1 MRLIPTP
8 NYAHAYKQLSP
19 IIQHRVDKK
28 LSLLL
33 KNPRHPSLRF
43 KKMTGYKNIWEMR
56 VSRNYR
62 ITFLQSDEYFYLR
75 NVGTHDILRNP

>member
-1 MRLIPTP
+1 MKLIPTP
-8 NYAHAYKQLSP
+8 TFEDAYQQLSP
-19 IIQHRVDKK
+19 TIQRRVDEK

-43 KKMTGYKNIWEMR
+43 RKMKGHENIWEMR

-62 ITFLQSDEYFYLR
+62 IIFLQSGEDFYLR

>member
-1 MRLIPTP
+1 MKLIPTP
-8 NYAHAYKQLSP
+8 IFEDAYQQLSP
-19 IIQHRVDKK
+19 TIQRRVDEK

-43 KKMTGYKNIWEMR
+43 RKMRGYENIWEMR

-62 ITFLQSDEYFYLR
+62 ITFLQSGEDFFLR

>member
-1 MRLIPTP
+1 MKLIPTP
-8 NYAHAYKQLSP
+8 NYEHAYQQLSP
-19 IIQHRVDKK
+19 TIQRRVDKK

-33 KNPRHPSLRF
+33 KNPRHLSLRF
-43 KKMTGYKNIWEMR
+43 RKMKGYENIWEMR

-62 ITFLQSDEYFYLR
+62 RTLLQSGEDFYLR

>member
-1 MRLIPTP
+1 MRLIPTLR
-8 NYAHAYKQLSP
+8 YERSYQRLSNKV
-19 IIQHRVDKK
+19 QRSVDRK

-33 KNPRHPSLRF
+33 ENPRHPSLRF
-43 KKMTGYKNIWEMR
+43 RKMKGYENIWEMR

-62 ITFLQSDEYFYLR
+62 ITFLQRGEDFYLR

>member
-8 NYAHAYKQLSP
+8 TYEHSYQQLSP
-19 IIQHRVDKK
+19 MIQRRVDEK

-33 KNPRHPSLRF
+33 KNPRYPSLRF
-43 KKMTGYKNIWEMR
+43 RKMEGYENIWEMR

-62 ITFLQSDEYFYLR
+62 ITFLQSGEDFYLR
-75 NVGTHDILRNP
+75 NVGTHDILKNP

>member
-1 MRLIPTP
+1 M
-8 NYAHAYKQLSP
+8 NQQLSP
-19 IIQHRVDKK
+19 TTQRRVDRK

-33 KNPRHPSLRF
+33 ENPRHPSLRF
-43 KKMTGYKNIWEMR
+43 RKMEGYENIWEMR

-62 ITFLQSDEYFYLR
+62 VTPLQSGEEFYLR

>member
-1 MRLIPTP
+1 MRLIPTS
-8 NYAHAYKQLSP
+8 NYAHAYQQLSP
-19 IIQHRVDKK
+19 MIQRRVDEK
-28 LSLLL
+28 LSLLI

-43 KKMTGYKNIWEMR
+43 RKMKGYENIWEMR

-62 ITFLQSDEYFYLR
+62 VTFLQSDDDFYLK

>member
-8 NYAHAYKQLSP
+8 NYEHAYQQLSSTT
-19 IIQHRVDKK
+19 QRRVDRK

-33 KNPRHPSLRF
+33 ENPRHPSLRF
-43 KKMTGYKNIWEMR
+43 RKMEGYENIWEMR

-62 ITFLQSDEYFYLR
+62 VTLLQSGEDFYLR